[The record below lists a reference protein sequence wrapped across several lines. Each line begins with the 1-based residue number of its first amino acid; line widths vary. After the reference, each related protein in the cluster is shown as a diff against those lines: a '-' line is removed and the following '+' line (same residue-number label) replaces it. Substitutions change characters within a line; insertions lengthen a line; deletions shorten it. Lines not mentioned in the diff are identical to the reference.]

1 MSIDH
6 STLSE
11 FRRKH
16 SEELRDLF
24 VQVVLVGQE
33 MGLVNFK
40 RIALDGTRVR
50 SNNRKSG
57 TRTPEELREAK
68 KTLQAEFD
76 RLNQKADQED
86 AEDEEAFGG
95 SDDSS
100 NQPSDEQRR
109 KQLEQAQKR
118 VDAALAELEQIENS
132 PEKTPPRLPI
142 TDPESRFS
150 KTKEG
155 GFAPC
160 YTPMVTV
167 DVDSGMIVDQGVIAQ
182 INESGELISTIAQV
196 KQDYNLAG
204 PVEQVLAD
212 GLMATGENL
221 QACEKLGVDLYSP
234 VPSAHQGDN
243 PADREDP
250 SRPVPAGAGRSNR
263 SLADETCQQARMFR
277 QASVCVRRRAG
288 PFLVSRRQA
297 ADPFKSLHDD

>member
-132 PEKTPPRLPI
+132 PEKTPTRLPI

-182 INESGELISTIAQV
+182 SNESGELISTIAQV

-212 GLMATGENL
+212 GLMATGEN
-221 QACEKLGVDLYSP
+221 QAGIRCASVSDTRAGDGWPGMVLAELGVRSLSTGRL
-234 VPSAHQGDN
+234 H
-243 PADREDP
+243 P
-250 SRPVPAGAGRSNR
+250 SRRATAVGK
-263 SLADETCQQARMFR
+263 
-277 QASVCVRRRAG
+277 AS
-288 PFLVSRRQA
+288 
-297 ADPFKSLHDD
+297 